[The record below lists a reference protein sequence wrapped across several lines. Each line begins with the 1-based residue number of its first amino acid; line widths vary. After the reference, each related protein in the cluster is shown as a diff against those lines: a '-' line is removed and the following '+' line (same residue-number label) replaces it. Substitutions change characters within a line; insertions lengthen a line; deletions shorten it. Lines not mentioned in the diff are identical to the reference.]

1 MPFGIAAA
9 PGTFQELMGKVLEGI
24 KFAVVY
30 LDDILVFT
38 DTTNKHYEVLNE
50 VFSKVETASL
60 RINPEKCHI
69 LKKEVKFL
77 GHVLGCNIYSSRF

>member
-1 MPFGIAAA
+1 MSFGIAAA
-9 PGTFQELMGKVLEGI
+9 PGTFQELIGKVLEDI
-24 KFAVVY
+24 KCAIVS
-30 LDDILVFT
+30 LDNILVFT

-50 VFSKVETASL
+50 VLSKVGKAGL

-77 GHVLGCNIYSSRF
+77 GHVIN